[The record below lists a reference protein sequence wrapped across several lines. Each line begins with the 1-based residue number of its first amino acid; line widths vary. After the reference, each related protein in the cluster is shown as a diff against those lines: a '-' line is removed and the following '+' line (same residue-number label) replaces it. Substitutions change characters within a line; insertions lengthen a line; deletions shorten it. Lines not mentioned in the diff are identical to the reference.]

1 MERAQVATASLPRN
15 ERVLFLIL
23 TLSALD
29 DKEAQAVDK
38 GLRLLESAKDVPERN
53 RIIAQIRAALSK
65 PHSV

>member
-1 MERAQVATASLPRN
+1 MESAQVATASLRRN

-53 RIIAQIRAALSK
+53 RTFTQIRATLSK